1 MLAPTEAE
9 ETLLEHA
16 RLRVSSSRTSVAE
29 ACALL
34 AEDPEGSV
42 VFAGGTDI
50 LVDLK
55 AGLRRPP
62 PTGVAA
68 AHRRARRHRAR
79 RRRRLD
85 IGAMTTINRVAR
97 HERIRERFPGI
108 IDAAM
113 SLAAEQ
119 VRNQA
124 TVAGNLCMAVPSA
137 DMAPILLA
145 HDASLRVVSPAG
157 NGPFR
162 LREFFVG
169 PRKTVLDPADVV
181 VAIEV
186 PPPGAGHRRRQ
197 PAPGRPG
204 VAVAADRLRRR
215 GRGDGRKGLPR
226 GDGGSGRGGA
236 DPDRGD
242 RRRRGRG
249 RQGADRRGLREAGE
263 LASRGGPP
271 IDDLRATK
279 EYRLELVK
287 VLTRRV
293 LAAADRAKDEL

>member
-1 MLAPTEAE
+1 VAMRDFDFVEPA
-9 ETLLEHA
+9 
-16 RLRVSSSRTSVAE
+16 SVNE

-34 AEDPEGSV
+34 AEDPEGSA

-55 AGLRRPP
+55 AGLRP
-62 PTGVAA
+62 
-68 AHRRARRHRAR
+68 HRRLVSLGRIGELKEIGLAADGA
-79 RRRRLD
+79 LK
-85 IGAMTTINRVAR
+85 IGATATINNVAR
-97 HERIRERFPGI
+97 HHGIKERFPGI
-108 IDAAM
+108 NDAAM

-145 HDASLRVVSPAG
+145 HGATMRVVSPAG
-157 NGPFR
+157 ERVVG

-169 PRKTVLDPADVV
+169 PRETVLEPADVV

-186 PPPGAGHRRRQ
+186 PA
-197 PAPGRPG
+197 PAPGTGDASLRQGGRVSLSLPMA
-204 VAVAADRLRRR
+204 AVAAVVVM
-215 GRGDGRKGLPR
+215 DGKMCREATVAL
-226 GDGGSGRGGA
+226 GA
-236 DPDRGD
+236 VAPTPIVALAAGEAVAGKELSEDV
-242 RRRRGRG
+242 
-249 RQGADRRGLREAGE
+249 LREAGE
-263 LASRGGPP
+263 LASAAAMP

-279 EYRLELVK
+279 EYRLELVR

-293 LAAADRAKDEL
+293 LAAAAVRA

>member
-1 MLAPTEAE
+1 VAIRDFDFVEP
-9 ETLLEHA
+9 
-16 RLRVSSSRTSVAE
+16 TSVGE

-34 AEDPEGSV
+34 AEDPEGSA

-55 AGLRRPP
+55 AGLRY
-62 PTGVAA
+62 
-68 AHRRARRHRAR
+68 HRRLVSLGQIEELKSIEFGPDGGLA
-79 RRRRLD
+79 
-85 IGAMTTINRVAR
+85 IGSMVSVNMVAR
-97 HERIRERFPGI
+97 HREIAERFPGI
-108 IDAAM
+108 HDAAM

-145 HDASLRVVSPAG
+145 HNAAMLVTSPAG
-157 NGPFR
+157 KRSVP

-169 PRKTVLDPADVV
+169 PRETVLDPADVV

-186 PPPGAGHRRRQ
+186 PGA
-197 PAPGRPG
+197 APGTGDASLRLGGRVSLSLPIAAAAAVVEMEG
-204 VAVAADRLRRR
+204 AVCRRASVALGAVARTPILA
-215 GRGDGRKGLPR
+215 PAA
-226 GDGGSGRGGA
+226 GA
-236 DPDRGD
+236 AVEGKDLSEDV
-242 RRRRGRG
+242 
-249 RQGADRRGLREAGE
+249 LCEAGE
-263 LASRGGPP
+263 RAALAAKP

-279 EYRLELVK
+279 AYRLEIIK

-293 LAAADRAKDEL
+293 LQAAVERAKG

>member
-1 MLAPTEAE
+1 MSMRDFDFVEPANV
-9 ETLLEHA
+9 
-16 RLRVSSSRTSVAE
+16 RE

-34 AEDPEGSV
+34 AEDPEGSA

-55 AGLRRPP
+55 AGLKH
-62 PTGVAA
+62 
-68 AHRRARRHRAR
+68 HRRLVSLARIEE
-79 RRRRLD
+79 LKGIE
-85 IGAMTTINRVAR
+85 IGADGNLRIGATATINQIAR
-97 HERIRERFPGI
+97 HQGIKERYPGI
-108 IDAAM
+108 NDAAM

-145 HDASLRVVSPAG
+145 HGAAMRVVSPVG
-157 NGPFR
+157 ERVIP

-169 PRKTVLDPADVV
+169 PRETVLEPADVV

-186 PPPGAGHRRRQ
+186 PPP
-197 PAPGRPG
+197 APGSGDASLRQGGRVSLSLPMA
-204 VAVAADRLRRR
+204 AVAAVLVMDGKICRQASVALGAVAPTPIMATAAGEAVA
-215 GRGDGRKGLPR
+215 GRELTDETL
-226 GDGGSGRGGA
+226 A
-236 DPDRGD
+236 
-242 RRRRGRG
+242 
-249 RQGADRRGLREAGE
+249 EAGE
-263 LASRGGPP
+263 RAAEAAVP

-293 LAAADRAKDEL
+293 LQAAADRA